1 MHLILQSQAE
11 EFEGARQSQGQRGF
25 LQPHTVQPTEQGSGV
40 LDTIPKP
47 LQTEADSMS
56 VDIAGSRL
64 GMGLYL
70 PPWEATA
77 WQPHAGGGGWETQ
90 GVRCPA
96 YTIWM
101 G

>member
-1 MHLILQSQAE
+1 MREPGNHKDREVFSNLTLYSLQSKD
-11 EFEGARQSQGQRGF
+11 
-25 LQPHTVQPTEQGSGV
+25 LGV

-90 GVRCPA
+90 GVRCPT